1 MSPMPPRHLRL
12 RGFRH
17 KTPGQSPAIRSLRV
31 AGVLSVA
38 VVAAAVATSI
48 SLNHPDSASADLTQ
62 NAAVLDIAAARPPAK
77 ATTPAMLV
85 PATPAAPASTKP
97 AEPKAPAAKELDFQF
112 QLQPNFYWCGP
123 TATAMALSAHGVNV
137 SLSTLA
143 SKLGTTVNGTDS
155 ANDTTRVLNSVLG
168 TNFYHT
174 TSIPGQSATQAEAS
188 ALRDDVVHA
197 ISNGYGV
204 VANIVGYSTDTV
216 GVWHN
221 FSGGHYIAVV
231 GYRDNGNAVKI
242 ADSSGEFGP
251 GTYWISTSNLANWIG
266 TRGYS
271 A

>member
-1 MSPMPPRHLRL
+1 MPPRHLRL
-12 RGFRH
+12 HGFRH
-17 KTPGQSPAIRSLRV
+17 GTPDHRSTIRSLRT

-38 VVAAAVATSI
+38 IVAAAVATTLT
-48 SLNHPDSASADLTQ
+48 LNHSGSATSGLAQ
-62 NAAVLDIAAARPPAK
+62 NAAVLDVTAGGPPA
-77 ATTPAMLV
+77 AQSSTPAKLV

-97 AEPKAPAAKELDFQF
+97 AAPNAPAARELGFQF
-112 QLQPNFYWCGP
+112 QLQPTFYDCGP
-123 TATAMALSAHGVNV
+123 TATAMALSAHGTNI
-137 SLSTLA
+137 SIDTLA
-143 SKLGTTVNGTDS
+143 AKLGTTVNGTNS

-174 TSIPGQSATQAEAS
+174 TTIPGQSATSAEAD
-188 ALRDDVVHA
+188 ALRADVVQA

-204 VANIVGYSTDTV
+204 VANIIGYATDTV
-216 GVWHN
+216 GVVHT

-251 GTYWISTSNLANWIG
+251 GTYWISTGNLANWIG